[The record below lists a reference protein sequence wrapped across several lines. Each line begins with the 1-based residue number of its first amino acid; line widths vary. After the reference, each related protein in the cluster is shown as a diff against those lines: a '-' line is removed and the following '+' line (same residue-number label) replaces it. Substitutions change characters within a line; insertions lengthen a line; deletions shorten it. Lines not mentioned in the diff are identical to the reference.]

1 MSSEREILSAYI
13 KDRRRIWL
21 GAALCSLVMG
31 LVYRLYGI
39 SWEPFVYGLCICL
52 VMGLAAASADIY
64 RYRQRHRYL
73 LRLQAEVGQDLP
85 ELPVPKSLHEADYI
99 CLLRKIWEEKEDCLV
114 KKRQEQQET
123 LDYYTLWAHQIKTP
137 LAAMRLI
144 CQGEDTQMGRDLLA
158 ELFKTE
164 QYVEM
169 VLSYVRLGSSSTD
182 YIFRRYHLDDLVRQ
196 AVRRY
201 ASLFI
206 HKKIRLDLGSL
217 DVWVVTDEK
226 WLVSALG
233 QILSNALK
241 YTDKGCI
248 SIYLKPEKVLVI
260 EDTGIGIAPEDLPRI
275 WEKGFTGYN
284 GRIDKRATGIGLYLC
299 RRILE
304 DLSHTITVS
313 SQVGKGTK
321 VSIDLAVKELTGIL

>member
-1 MSSEREILSAYI
+1 MSERGAPGILRAYI
-13 KDRRRIWL
+13 RDRRKIYL
-21 GAALCSLVMG
+21 VAALCSLVMG
-31 LVYRLYGI
+31 VVYQLYGI

-52 VMGLAAASADIY
+52 AMGFFAALADLMKY
-64 RYRQRHRYL
+64 RERHRYL
-73 LRLQAEVGQDLP
+73 IRLQAEVGQDLP
-85 ELPVPKSLHEADYI
+85 ELPVPQNLLEADHI
-99 CLLRKIWEEKEDCLV
+99 CLLKKVWEEKESCLA
-114 KKRQEQQET
+114 KNRQEQQES
-123 LDYYTLWAHQIKTP
+123 LDYYTLWTHQIKTP

-144 CQGEDTQMGRDLLA
+144 CQEEDTPVGRDLLA

-169 VLSYVRLGSSSTD
+169 ALSYVRLGSSSTD
-182 YIFRRYHLDDLVRQ
+182 YVFRRYHLDDLVRQ

-206 HKKIRLDLGSL
+206 HKKIRLDLKEL

-248 SIYLKPEKVLVI
+248 SIYLEPEKVLVI

-284 GRIDKRATGIGLYLC
+284 GRMDKRATGIGMYLC
-299 RRILE
+299 KRILE
-304 DLSHTITVS
+304 DLSHTIAVS
-313 SQVGKGTK
+313 SQVGKGTR
-321 VSIDLAVKELTGIL
+321 VSIDLAVKELN